1 MGLWRAWFLSAAQ
14 QSGARISSLI
24 FFFFFFCVCAMLYV
38 GGVPMHVLVLNTV
51 TVKPVH
57 VCDEHQGV
65 Y

>member
-1 MGLWRAWFLSAAQ
+1 
-14 QSGARISSLI
+14 
-24 FFFFFFCVCAMLYV
+24 MLYV

-57 VCDEHQGV
+57 VCDERQGV